1 MNGKE
6 TQLDREMSEILIKSL
21 GKSENPS
28 KIYKECNTAKY
39 NVSGLSTKQLLVK
52 DAKYVYFGQSEQHK
66 CVVSSMHL
74 SFGDLNKRESVYD
87 VISEWC
93 CENNCVL
100 WVGILPVVYTKTS
113 SFKPILLFSKDS
125 NLLVKISD
133 HLMGDGS
140 LQMERSNS
148 LDADNYVLLHMNN
161 VKASRKQVLPSIC
174 DCLKTA

>member
-52 DAKYVYFGQSEQHK
+52 DAKYVHFGQSEQHK

-87 VISEWC
+87 VIINC
-93 CENNCVL
+93 CCKIIFVL
-100 WVGILPVVYTKTS
+100 WVGILPVVHTKTS
-113 SFKPILLFSKDS
+113 SFKPVLLFSKNS
-125 NLLVKISD
+125 NILGK
-133 HLMGDGS
+133 M
-140 LQMERSNS
+140 R
-148 LDADNYVLLHMNN
+148 
-161 VKASRKQVLPSIC
+161 
-174 DCLKTA
+174 